1 MSQIVVNGLSLPKL
15 LTEMLTS
22 GAWKAPSDKRVLSV
36 LGISDTDDLKF
47 FTVAEMEENSN
58 DLRRLLTDGYGEV
71 LGLYL
76 GAAHVGPNGF
86 LDVTRAVVIA
96 ATRGQEALCL
106 DYSEGGEPRVV
117 VTFDESPGIFW
128 RVVADTFEQL
138 VELLG
143 LPRAQES

>member
-1 MSQIVVNGLSLPKL
+1 MSRIVVNGLDLPEL
-15 LTEMLTS
+15 LTEMLAS
-22 GAWKAPSDKRVLSV
+22 GAWKAPSDKQVLSV
-36 LGISDTDDLKF
+36 LGISDKDDLKF
-47 FTVAEMEENSN
+47 FTVTEMEENSN

-76 GAAHVGPNGF
+76 GDTQVGPNGF

-106 DYSEGGEPRVV
+106 DYREGGEPRVV
-117 VTFDESPGIFW
+117 VTIDETPGIFW
-128 RVVADTFEQL
+128 RVAADTFEQL

-143 LPRAQES
+143 LSGAQES